1 MSIALDLVRVAGG
14 IGVIVLLCWLMSSNR
29 QAVSWRTVGAGLA
42 LQFLLAAAVL
52 WSAPGQTMLR
62 GLSDGVTSVVQS
74 SAAGAEFVFGTGY
87 EEHFIAFSI
96 PATIIFFSLLMSLLY
111 HWGVVQWV
119 VRIMAA
125 GVRRVMPVSGAESLV
140 ACANV
145 FVGNTESPL
154 LVKPYIAGMT
164 QSEIM
169 AMMTAGMATISG
181 GMLAVYVGIGADPGY
196 LVTAS
201 LMAAPGALVV
211 AKIMLPES
219 EVPATMSGQVGELK
233 STEVNVFQAMTK
245 GASDGLLLAAN
256 VIAMLI
262 AFVALVALINM
273 ILGFLP
279 AIGGEVLTLQRIFG
293 WLFFPFAVL
302 IGADLADAAAI
313 GNLLGT
319 KIFMTEFLAYLQ
331 LQELG
336 DTISERSRAVA
347 TFALCG
353 FSSFVS
359 IGVQV
364 GGISSIV
371 PERRD
376 DIARCGLRCMVGGTL
391 VTLISATIASLFV

>member
-1 MSIALDLVRVAGG
+1 M
-14 IGVIVLLCWLMSSNR
+14 
-29 QAVSWRTVGAGLA
+29 
-42 LQFLLAAAVL
+42 
-52 WSAPGQTMLR
+52 
-62 GLSDGVTSVVQS
+62 SDGVTSVVQS
-74 SAAGAEFVFGTGY
+74 SAVGAEFVFGSGY

-111 HWGVVQWV
+111 HYGIVQWV
-119 VRIMAA
+119 VRLMAA

-154 LVKPYIAGMT
+154 LVKPYISGMT

-211 AKIMLPES
+211 AKIMLPETQ
-219 EVPATMSGQVGELK
+219 VPATSSGQVSDLK
-233 STEVNVFQAMTK
+233 ATEVNVFQAMTK

-256 VIAMLI
+256 VVAMLI

-273 ILGFLP
+273 ILGFVP
-279 AIGGEVLTLQRIFG
+279 DIGGEALTLQRIFG

-302 IGADLADAAAI
+302 IGADLADAAAV

-391 VTLISATIASLFV
+391 VTLISATVASLFV